1 MIMLNAVV
9 QQHPCLQE
17 LQQAV
22 SVLKQGLVGVQ
33 GALDKSHWH
42 EYLQAVLREPLQRY
56 GHVQQF
62 SDSFMEVP
70 TMGLPDR
77 LIRQGSKCLSK
88 GKEAQVTHLQQRH
101 GMHEGSL
108 QPFTFVVS

>member
-1 MIMLNAVV
+1 M
-9 QQHPCLQE
+9 QE

-22 SVLKQGLVGVQ
+22 AGLKQGLAGVQ
-33 GALDKSHWH
+33 GMLDQSHWH
-42 EYLQAVLREPLQRY
+42 EYLRAVLHEPLQRY
-56 GHVQQF
+56 GHVQQS

-88 GKEAQVTHLQQRH
+88 GKEAQV
-101 GMHEGSL
+101 S
-108 QPFTFVVS
+108 PFLV